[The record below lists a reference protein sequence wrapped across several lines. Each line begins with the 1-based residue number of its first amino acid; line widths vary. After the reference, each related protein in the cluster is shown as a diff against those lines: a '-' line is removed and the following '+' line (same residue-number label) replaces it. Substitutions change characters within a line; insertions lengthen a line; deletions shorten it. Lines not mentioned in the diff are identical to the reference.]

1 MLDEYLTN
9 VFFTGGQLPGSS
21 HLQQIQLF
29 GSAAT
34 KAIHSVHLPSV
45 APSSVIP
52 TPGVHPPIVISP
64 SLPQIPGKL
73 VAKVVQGAL
82 VLMRDLLSDNI
93 MQQRQLEI

>member
-9 VFFTGGQLPGSS
+9 AFFTGLTLGQLPGSS

-52 TPGVHPPIVISP
+52 TPGVHP
-64 SLPQIPGKL
+64 Q
-73 VAKVVQGAL
+73 
-82 VLMRDLLSDNI
+82 
-93 MQQRQLEI
+93 